1 MVGRRKMGRHI
12 EKNHSNVRRFKCEVC
27 QKGFHNST
35 ALKEHINTHTGEKP
49 FKCAFC
55 TACFA
60 SRGTKAMHQRSHL
73 GYKRKSKHWNKSHF
87 VFTNLNTEPPVIV
100 SPAKKIW
107 ILLTIFLFFK
117 DFLDTDETKLWNF
130 WIYLFGFFYSNLC

>member
-1 MVGRRKMGRHI
+1 MFNLSTLARKFKFYYFRHVLWVHIKDPCPECGEMVGRRKMGRHI

-73 GYKRKSKHWNKSHF
+73 GYKRKSKH
-87 VFTNLNTEPPVIV
+87 
-100 SPAKKIW
+100 
-107 ILLTIFLFFK
+107 
-117 DFLDTDETKLWNF
+117 
-130 WIYLFGFFYSNLC
+130 